1 MGKNASTLIN
11 RAQLHVVQLMVQSQ
25 NGQILSFTHLC
36 GEARLA
42 NHPQIFY
49 FPHLDLI

>member
-25 NGQILSFTHLC
+25 NGQMLSFTHLC
-36 GEARLA
+36 GEPTLRTTHRFFISLT
-42 NHPQIFY
+42 
-49 FPHLDLI
+49 LI